1 MPVRRWPVST
11 PVALELGVRA
21 LLAVPL
27 HSGAI
32 RIGVLLA
39 HRDAQG
45 PVRSPIERPPGQG
58 AGPARTTDGTRL
70 RGTAMDREQR
80 LAETFVELA
89 DTLTDEFDVIDFLQV
104 LAARCVELLDVAA
117 AGIMLAG
124 QGDSLMTVAA
134 SDERAR
140 LLELF
145 EIQNDEGPCRD
156 CYRLGTAVVNVDL
169 HGARERWPQFAP
181 QAIADGFRSAN
192 AVPLKLRS
200 QVVGSLNLFHAGAGG
215 LSSGELRLAQA
226 LADAAT
232 IGILQQRTIH
242 RTEVVAGQLQAALTS
257 RIIIEQAKGVL
268 AERLKISTDDAFEV
282 LRGAARSRNRLLSD
296 LARDVTSGSAD
307 AVQLLRQAPLKR
319 GELR

>member
-1 MPVRRWPVST
+1 
-11 PVALELGVRA
+11 
-21 LLAVPL
+21 
-27 HSGAI
+27 
-32 RIGVLLA
+32 
-39 HRDAQG
+39 
-45 PVRSPIERPPGQG
+45 
-58 AGPARTTDGTRL
+58 
-70 RGTAMDREQR
+70 MDREQR